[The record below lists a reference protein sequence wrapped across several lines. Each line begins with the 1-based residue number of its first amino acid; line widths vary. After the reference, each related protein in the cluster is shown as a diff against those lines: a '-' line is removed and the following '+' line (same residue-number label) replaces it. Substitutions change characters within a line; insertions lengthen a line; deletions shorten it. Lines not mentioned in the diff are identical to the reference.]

1 MSKNTR
7 LQRFIFDIVTLGVG
21 GARPAVR
28 LCAAAPPVEC
38 LQSAGTEHISKR
50 T

>member
-7 LQRFIFDIVTLGVG
+7 LQRFIFDIVTLGAG
-21 GARPAVR
+21 GVRPAVR

-38 LQSAGTEHISKR
+38 LQSAGATHISKI

>member
-21 GARPAVR
+21 GVRPAVR
-28 LCAAAPPVEC
+28 LCATAPSVEC
-38 LQSAGTEHISKR
+38 LQSAGATHILKR